1 MRVSVTSLS
10 GMRRIEYVANEERED
25 STYYGSSRGNME
37 DTDGFRTTCDGRD
50 RREYATSRSPDL
62 EDSLLQD
69 FATRPIE
76 LTGAFHS
83 VLDKQDPIYL
93 KLLHGFLKHLPS
105 RTVFTQIVTH
115 LRPKFEVLANLALVW
130 DDTSAPTTK
139 QRTYKPAL
147 GFWDN

>member
-1 MRVSVTSLS
+1 MSQTRNAKTAHTMVRAEATWKTL
-10 GMRRIEYVANEERED
+10 MAFARQA
-25 STYYGSSRGNME
+25 
-37 DTDGFRTTCDGRD
+37 TDLRKIAIG
-50 RREYATSRSPDL
+50 RSPDL

-69 FATRPIE
+69 FAMRPMNLTR
-76 LTGAFHS
+76 AFHS

-115 LRPKFEVLANLALVW
+115 LRPEFEVLANLALVW
-130 DDTSAPTTK
+130 DGTSAPTTK
-139 QRTYKPAL
+139 QRTCKPAP